1 MELVYRSK
9 RVTFHK
15 FWWNMCCIVSCVYIQ
30 KNYISVP
37 FGYVH
42 NISVEEDLLEEQNYQ
57 KYHNSWDGPCI
68 GFFVSGASPTVVK
81 VVFVWITDR
90 LTLDP
95 AVSSCSVSHS
105 RRTLSS
111 PPRTL
116 HLTAGDCRKNNRFF
130 FHADLIILWKVW

>member
-57 KYHNSWDGPCI
+57 KYHNS
-68 GFFVSGASPTVVK
+68 
-81 VVFVWITDR
+81 
-90 LTLDP
+90 
-95 AVSSCSVSHS
+95 
-105 RRTLSS
+105 
-111 PPRTL
+111 
-116 HLTAGDCRKNNRFF
+116 
-130 FHADLIILWKVW
+130 